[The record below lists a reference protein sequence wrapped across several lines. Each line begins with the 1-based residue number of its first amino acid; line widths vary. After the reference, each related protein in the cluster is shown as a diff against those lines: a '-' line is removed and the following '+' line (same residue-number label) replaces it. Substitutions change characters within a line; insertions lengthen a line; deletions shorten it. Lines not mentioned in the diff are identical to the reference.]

1 MEYSD
6 EQFKKILLRNLST
19 HFNAYWSI
27 QNGKDNKLS
36 PKELKKYLMEDFSMP
51 ESSARACVKDLMG
64 ENHGLFRYCKDEDYL
79 VVDDEYVDEFYENM
93 EYFLRRRIA
102 TANQI
107 AELEEELD
115 ELRQS
120 NSRQA
125 KTIDRYIKA
134 YGRELLNG

>member
-6 EQFKKILLRNLST
+6 EQFKKILRNLST

-64 ENHGLFRYCKDEDYL
+64 ENHGLFRYCKGIY
-79 VVDDEYVDEFYENM
+79 Y
-93 EYFLRRRIA
+93 
-102 TANQI
+102 
-107 AELEEELD
+107 
-115 ELRQS
+115 
-120 NSRQA
+120 
-125 KTIDRYIKA
+125 
-134 YGRELLNG
+134 

>member
-6 EQFKKILLRNLST
+6 EQFKKILRHMST
-19 HFNAYWSI
+19 HYNAYWSI
-27 QNGKDNKLS
+27 QNGKASKLS

-64 ENHGLFRYCKDEDYL
+64 ENHGLFRYSKAEDYL
-79 VVDDEYVDEFYENM
+79 VVSDEYVDEFYENM
-93 EYFLRRRIA
+93 EYFLRRKIA
-102 TANQI
+102 TENQI
-107 AELEEELD
+107 AELEEKLD

-125 KTIDRYIKA
+125 KTIDRFVKA

>member
-6 EQFKKILLRNLST
+6 EQFKRILRHLAT

-36 PKELKKYLMEDFSMP
+36 PKELKKCLMEDFSMP

-64 ENHGLFRYCKDEDYL
+64 ENHGLFWYCNEEDYL

-125 KTIDRYIKA
+125 ETINRYIKA